1 MSAAVEAG
9 IEEFRYGF
17 RFWIL
22 IGCRFWNYEAIR
34 KITLEVLENRNYARN

>member
-17 RFWIL
+17 SFWIL
-22 IGCRFWNYEAIR
+22 IGMRIL
-34 KITLEVLENRNYARN
+34 KQ